1 MSVIRFSVSLVAII
15 GLMAATIAGAT
26 IWLLLTDPVASADIA
41 GKLVNGEVSPFVSA
55 VGTVIYDALKG
66 LFKYL

>member
-1 MSVIRFSVSLVAII
+1 MSVVRFSVSLVAII

-26 IWLLLTDPVASADIA
+26 IWLLLTDPVRSADAASQLVQGNLSPFASAIGA
-41 GKLVNGEVSPFVSA
+41 
-55 VGTVIYDALKG
+55 VIYDALKG

>member
-26 IWLLLTDPVASADIA
+26 IWLLLTDPVRSAEAASE
-41 GKLVNGEVSPFVSA
+41 LVSGNLSPFVSA
-55 VGTVIYDALKG
+55 VGSVIYDALKG